1 MVLLLAKLGEPT
13 DWTLCGRDPVQV
25 QVTVPP
31 IAMVSTAAFV
41 LPWWP
46 LTNWMLG
53 PAVTEPTGRP
63 PPPPPPPY
71 PPPPPP
77 PPYIPVP
84 PYPPHPANDASVSMP
99 ITAVCKRILNPPQ
112 LAGLRELDFS
122 QLTNR
127 KQI

>member
-1 MVLLLAKLGEPT
+1 MVLLLAKLREPT

-41 LPWWP
+41 LPLWP
-46 LTNWMLG
+46 LTNWMPG
-53 PAVTEPTGRP
+53 PAVTEPTGPPP

-77 PPYIPVP
+77 PPP
-84 PYPPHPANDASVSMP
+84 PYPP
-99 ITAVCKRILNPPQ
+99 LPPQ
-112 LAGLRELDFS
+112 PPPPPPPAQRCHPHTPVRQPL
-122 QLTNR
+122 
-127 KQI
+127 

>member
-41 LPWWP
+41 LPLWP

-53 PAVTEPTGRP
+53 PAVTEPTGP
-63 PPPPPPPY
+63 PPPPPPPPPT
-71 PPPPPP
+71 PPPPPGLP
-77 PPYIPVP
+77 RPHHPRRTH
-84 PYPPHPANDASVSMP
+84 PHPHRRRTYRCRHNR
-99 ITAVCKRILNPPQ
+99 RILPTTRASACRLPQ
-112 LAGLRELDFS
+112 CVH
-122 QLTNR
+122 
-127 KQI
+127 